1 MLSFFVSLFLFS
13 FVSIV
18 SSTFVFQELGT
29 NSVLTLIYNQIYFY
43 FTRLLKNKY
52 VAKMRSLIYEYNLL
66 QIYA

>member
-1 MLSFFVSLFLFS
+1 MLSFFVSLFWFS

-18 SSTFVFQELGT
+18 SSIFVFQELGT